1 MGHQDVRKPTAEC
14 HRVVYEVIESGRV
27 CNSLDPSNDSR
38 YGTLI
43 PCLYLLIRLIHYFD
57 GQHHVEEI
65 LFREQIVAKDLRTV
79 LSAFREFLILAWA

>member
-1 MGHQDVRKPTAEC
+1 MYGALTC
-14 HRVVYEVIESGRV
+14 
-27 CNSLDPSNDSR
+27 SLYIPSA
-38 YGTLI
+38 G
-43 PCLYLLIRLIHYFD
+43 RLIHYFD

>member
-1 MGHQDVRKPTAEC
+1 MFNP
-14 HRVVYEVIESGRV
+14 
-27 CNSLDPSNDSR
+27 LDRGIDLR
-38 YGTLI
+38 YGRLI
-43 PCLYLLIRLIHYFD
+43 LCVYHFASVRLIHYFD